1 MEQFVVEAS
10 VRNETGKKAAKALRA
25 AGKIPA
31 VIYDEEGKATSVT
44 VDSVQ
49 FNKVWRNI
57 TATTLVTLKFEGKD
71 YDAFIR
77 DTEYDIITDSVLH
90 TNFFVASNKKPV
102 TRQFKL
108 QYKGTAAGVL
118 KGGFMV
124 KHIPEI
130 KVKALP
136 KDLPV
141 RVVIDVSKINIGDVF
156 RVKDIDLGDKV
167 TVLTP
172 AEAEY
177 SYEFVFKKKFLRC
190 IFLPLFFL
198 FNLPLCSRTFCQ

>member
-57 TATTLVTLKFEGKD
+57 TATTLITIKFDGKD

-90 TNFFVASNKKPV
+90 ADFFVVRNKKPV

-136 KDLPV
+136 KDLPA

-172 AEAEY
+172 ADAE
-177 SYEFVFKKKFLRC
+177 VITVAPAR
-190 IFLPLFFL
+190 
-198 FNLPLCSRTFCQ
+198 